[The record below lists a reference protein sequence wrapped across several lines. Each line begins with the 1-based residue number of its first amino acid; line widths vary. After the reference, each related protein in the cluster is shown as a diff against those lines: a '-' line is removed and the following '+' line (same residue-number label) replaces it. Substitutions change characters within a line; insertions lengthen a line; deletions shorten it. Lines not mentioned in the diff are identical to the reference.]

1 MKICRICKEEKLK
14 FASKFICTD
23 CKYERYK
30 EKHPKSI
37 KENSI
42 RQKNRIEKMKVDNPE
57 EYQKYLE
64 VNRQK
69 CREWDHRTRAELKE
83 KDMLEHPEKYIVLT
97 DEEKRIKKN
106 EYAKQYREEHKQKI
120 KDELKIWRDNNKEY
134 RKEKQREYNIL
145 NKDKVRLRKTKY
157 QKERLQKDPQA
168 KLKALLRT
176 RINAGFRLYSK
187 NGKTTS
193 CAEYGIDFKAIFDK
207 VGPRPS
213 DDCHLDHIIP
223 MSLFNFD
230 IKEHVQLCNCPENLR
245 WVHWEENLEKADKI
259 IETII
264 LNEPKLI
271 EICEIL
277 NIKFSDKYS

>member
-1 MKICRICKEEKLK
+1 MSKSKQFLQQNLFEEGLK
-14 FASKFICTD
+14 YFGI
-23 CKYERYK
+23 
-30 EKHPKSI
+30 
-37 KENSI
+37 
-42 RQKNRIEKMKVDNPE
+42 KNRNIAIEQANIWYDDKNSWQTKRWIQAE
-57 EYQKYLE
+57 IFG
-64 VNRQK
+64 
-69 CREWDHRTRAELKE
+69 DHKGKILDMACGSGVFVFSGLHKGYDVYGIEIAEQ
-83 KDMLEHPEKYIVLT
+83 PY
-97 DEEKRIKKN
+97 
-106 EYAKQYREEHKQKI
+106 
-120 KDELKIWRDNNKEY
+120 
-134 RKEKQREYNIL
+134 
-145 NKDKVRLRKTKY
+145 
-157 QKERLQKDPQA
+157 
-168 KLKALLRT
+168 
-176 RINAGFRLYSK
+176 LYSK